1 MLHSTPPVL
10 QVATSQAPAQCSAL
24 LPLLEKAICQSW
36 LTAASMPP
44 LTLTTLDHQAP
55 VQCTTPPLL
64 AITKYCQEFK
74 STSQLQNIRNDQATF
89 NKFTNHI
96 VTTTR
101 KHPVQ

>member
-74 STSQLQNIRNDQATF
+74 STLTRQPANHKILEMTKQHLISSQIT
-89 NKFTNHI
+89 
-96 VTTTR
+96 
-101 KHPVQ
+101 